1 VKDDRSACTWSIK
14 GCDDDGML
22 AAHACSLSAV
32 PYRFRGVQEPSW
44 GRVED
49 LSVIGRLQD
58 EGHPLQALGGPR
70 RSRSLPQAHSQRFSG
85 PADWLL
91 RDPETFSRSP
101 EDAAAVA
108 LPALTTD
115 AERLAFERIWEHAA
129 ESQGSGSGVTALT
142 AGLSPIAACHAPP
155 PPPPS
160 CPGSRAQALRLN
172 LQPQL
177 SALPPPLP
185 AAQY

>member
-1 VKDDRSACTWSIK
+1 
-14 GCDDDGML
+14 M
-22 AAHACSLSAV
+22 
-32 PYRFRGVQEPSW
+32 
-44 GRVED
+44 
-49 LSVIGRLQD
+49 IGRSQD

-85 PADWLL
+85 PTDWLL

-108 LPALTTD
+108 LPALNTD

-142 AGLSPIAACHAPP
+142 AGLSPIAACHAQQPP
-155 PPPPS
+155 PLS
-160 CPGSRAQALRLN
+160 CPGSAPASAAAALRPSPSSAGGPILIMPTCMI
-172 LQPQL
+172 LGPFGRRFALRQPKV
-177 SALPPPLP
+177 A
-185 AAQY
+185 